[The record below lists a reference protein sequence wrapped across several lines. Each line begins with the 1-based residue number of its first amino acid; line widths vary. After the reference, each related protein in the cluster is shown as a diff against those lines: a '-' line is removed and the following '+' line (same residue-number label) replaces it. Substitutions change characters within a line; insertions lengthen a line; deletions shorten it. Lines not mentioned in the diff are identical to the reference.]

1 MVSGDDLVFFLGGGE
16 RERER
21 EREIERNFDYQ
32 QLEILLLCG
41 MMVYFKQTPETSN
54 SLYADSLICKGK

>member
-1 MVSGDDLVFFLGGGE
+1 MLSRDDLVFFGRGG
-16 RERER
+16 RER

-41 MMVYFKQTPETSN
+41 MMVYFK
-54 SLYADSLICKGK
+54 